1 MKYKIMKNKTLNE
14 EIDRIKSLIGTR
26 LINEGISPEIVD
38 IAQKLSKLVGKS
50 LDDSYADD
58 MLKLSNAATNE
69 EAFDILAKLAN
80 KESSLADL
88 IIPIINRVLDKD
100 LLSKIDSVKSKL
112 KEFKDAGGNVDA
124 IIDDYVNAIKPLPFE
139 QIRPIIKKDIVDF
152 LSGVVR
158 KAPEDLKPVVPSQVA
173 IKLRDLL
180 RKWDEIAPGVISPK
194 DRLLLDDTVF
204 RGLRAKLNYA
214 INNFA
219 NNFNV
224 VKDNSLNKIVS
235 LIKTRAQD
243 LGSAETEKLLIQT
256 IDAELE
262 ALRKSS
268 SFDKELLYDVI
279 SQEVNAVL
287 GGSRGTDL
295 VNKMREWDKLGNKYP
310 SFTDELLDEKL
321 VKFIINPDKLQ
332 KWKRTSMIIV
342 DLFQRALVL
351 ITSGRMYNFSE
362 IFDKFIRKYGVV
374 QGSTWL
380 YFYTWAV
387 SKYFYP
393 AVKSIWEL
401 IVDGFENSSEQEN
414 FPGGWKEELMTYYQR
429 EVDKAMGVFN
439 AEFIEVFGEKI
450 PILNYEQY
458 IQRLNPFTWMW
469 DDVNNF
475 AEWIG
480 GGGPRDMLSTMWEKV
495 KEVFESARGIPQNIP
510 NVERPLPTS
519 LPSQLPNTTIQT
531 GGPSAGNSGLPPG
544 GQ

>member
-1 MKYKIMKNKTLNE
+1 MKNKTLNE
-14 EIDRIKSLIGTR
+14 EIDRIKSLIGAR

-58 MLKLSNAATNE
+58 ILKLSNAATNE

-88 IIPIINRVLDKD
+88 IIPVINRVLDKD
-100 LLSKIDSVKSKL
+100 LISKIESVKSKL
-112 KEFKDAGGNVDA
+112 KELKDAGGNVDY
-124 IIDDYVNAIKPLPFE
+124 IIDDYVNSIKPLPFE

-152 LSGVVR
+152 LGGVVR

-194 DRLLLDDTVF
+194 DRLLLNDSVF

-224 VKDNSLNKIVS
+224 VKDNSLNKIVG

-243 LGSAETEKLLIQT
+243 LGSAETKKLLIQT

-268 SFDKELLYDVI
+268 SFDKEVLYDVI
-279 SQEVNAVL
+279 SREVNAVL

-310 SFTDELLDEKL
+310 SFTEELLDEKL
-321 VKFIINPDKLQ
+321 VKSILNPDKLQ
-332 KWKRTSMIIV
+332 KWKRTSMLII
-342 DLFQRALVL
+342 DLFQRALVF

-362 IFDKFIRKYGVV
+362 IFDKFIRKYGVF
-374 QGSTWL
+374 QGSTYL
-380 YFYTWAV
+380 YFYTWAL

-401 IVDGFENSSEQEN
+401 FVDGFENSSEQEN

-458 IQRLNPFTWMW
+458 MHRLNPFTWMW

-495 KEVFESARGIPQNIP
+495 KEVFGSERGIPQNIP
-510 NVERPLPTS
+510 NISRPNPPVIVNPQEPNIGA
-519 LPSQLPNTTIQT
+519 PS
-531 GGPSAGNSGLPPG
+531 GGDPGAPPG
-544 GQ
+544 GPPSI

>member
-1 MKYKIMKNKTLNE
+1 MKNKTLNE
-14 EIDRIKSLIGTR
+14 EIDRIKSLFGTR
-26 LINEGISPEIVD
+26 IINEGVSPEIVD
-38 IAQKLSKLVGKS
+38 IALKLSKLVGKS

-58 MLKLSNAATNE
+58 ILKLTNAATNE
-69 EAFDILAKLAN
+69 DAFDILAKLAN

-88 IIPIINRVLDKD
+88 IIPVINRVLDED
-100 LLSKIDSVKSKL
+100 LLSKIELTKSKL
-112 KEFKDAGGNVDA
+112 KELKDAGGNVNA
-124 IIDDYVNAIKPLPFE
+124 IIDDYVNLIKPLPFE

-204 RGLRAKLNYA
+204 RGLRAKLNYV

-224 VKDNSLNKIVS
+224 VKDNSLNKIIS
-235 LIKTRAQD
+235 LIKARAQD
-243 LGSAETEKLLIQT
+243 LGSAETKKLLIQT

-268 SFDKELLYDVI
+268 SFDKEVLYDVI

-310 SFTDELLDEKL
+310 SFTEELLDEKL
-321 VKFIINPDKLQ
+321 VKSIIDPDKLQ
-332 KWKRTSMIIV
+332 KWKKTSMIII
-342 DLFQRALVL
+342 DLFQRALVF

-380 YFYTWAV
+380 YFYTWAM

-393 AVKSIWEL
+393 AVKAIWEL

-458 IQRLNPFTWMW
+458 MQRLNPFTWMW

-495 KEVFESARGIPQNIP
+495 KEVLESAREIPQNIP
-510 NVERPLPTS
+510 NAERPLPTS
-519 LPSQLPNTTIQT
+519 LPTQLPNTTIQT
-531 GGPSAGNSGLPPG
+531 GGPSRGNTGLPPG
-544 GQ
+544 

>member
-1 MKYKIMKNKTLNE
+1 MKNKTLNE
-14 EIDRIKSLIGTR
+14 EIDRIKSLIGAR

-58 MLKLSNAATNE
+58 ILKLSNAATNE

-88 IIPIINRVLDKD
+88 IIPVINRVLDKD
-100 LLSKIDSVKSKL
+100 LISKIESVKSKL
-112 KEFKDAGGNVDA
+112 KELKDAGGNVNN
-124 IIDDYVNAIKPLPFE
+124 IIDDYVNSIKPLPFE

-152 LSGVVR
+152 LGGVVR
-158 KAPEDLKPVVPSQVA
+158 KTPEDLKPVVPSQVA

-194 DRLLLDDTVF
+194 DRLLLNDTVF

-224 VKDNSLNKIVS
+224 VKDNSLNKIVG

-243 LGSAETEKLLIQT
+243 LGSAETKKLLIQT

-262 ALRKSS
+262 SLRKSS
-268 SFDKELLYDVI
+268 SFDKEVLYDVI

-310 SFTDELLDEKL
+310 SFTEELLDEKL
-321 VKFIINPDKLQ
+321 VKSILDPDKLQ
-332 KWKRTSMIIV
+332 KWKRTSMLII
-342 DLFQRALVL
+342 DLFQRALVF

-380 YFYTWAV
+380 YFYTWAL

-401 IVDGFENSSEQEN
+401 FVDGFENSSEQEN

-458 IQRLNPFTWMW
+458 MQRLNPFTWMW

-480 GGGPRDMLSTMWEKV
+480 GGGPRDMLSTMWGKV
-495 KEVFESARGIPQNIP
+495 KEVVGSERGIPQNIP
-510 NVERPLPTS
+510 NVSRPNPPVIVNPQQPNIGA
-519 LPSQLPNTTIQT
+519 PS
-531 GGPSAGNSGLPPG
+531 GGDPGAPPG
-544 GQ
+544 GPPSI